1 MHRLKAIREYILARR
16 ALFARQGSVVTTWRG
31 RGEGRCG
38 PYYSVVYREAGRQKG
53 IYLGR
58 ATGVADGVRAL
69 LAEVQ
74 APRDNRDHLRRLIA
88 NARAALRRQ
97 YAELN
102 RELAAVGYRLKGRE
116 IRPLRAALDRT
127 LSESTCSPSRVAR
140 SLSRRAANMAIE
152 TTMRGLMAELRQE
165 GVRVEIRHVVRQQS
179 EVGSRQGIVD
189 RGP

>member
-16 ALFARQGSVVTTWRG
+16 AVFAHQGTVVTTWRG
-31 RGEGRCG
+31 RGEGRRG
-38 PYYSVVYREAGRQKG
+38 PYYSVVYREAGRQRG
-53 IYLGR
+53 IYLCR

-127 LSESTCSPSRVAR
+127 LSEVLLRRTTEFKRNAR
-140 SLSRRAANMAIE
+140 QYIRQQRNVHNISRRQ
-152 TTMRGLMAELRQE
+152 LR
-165 GVRVEIRHVVRQQS
+165 V
-179 EVGSRQGIVD
+179 
-189 RGP
+189 